1 MGGSRIT
8 VKYKHGGVLNT
19 ELQINNGIQNLDQDQ
34 YIGMGISGGGYAP
47 KRVALNC
54 DRVA

>member
-8 VKYKHGGVLNT
+8 VKYKHDGV
-19 ELQINNGIQNLDQDQ
+19 LQINNGIQNLDQDQ